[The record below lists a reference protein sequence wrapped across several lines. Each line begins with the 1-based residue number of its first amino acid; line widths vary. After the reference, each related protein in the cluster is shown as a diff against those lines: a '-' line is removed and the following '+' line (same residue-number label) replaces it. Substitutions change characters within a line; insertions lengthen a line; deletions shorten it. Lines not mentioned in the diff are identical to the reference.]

1 MYERLLAPVL
11 RSSQRSALVLG
22 PRQVGKSTLLA
33 ALAPDLVVNL
43 ADPGAFR
50 DYVAQPERLSRELV
64 AAPKEPGWHV
74 PAPTAS
80 QSERPPSCGRM
91 SSTTVFLDEVQRVP
105 ALLDVVQVLLDQRPT
120 RFRFLL
126 SGSSARKLR
135 RGQANLLPGRIH
147 VHYMHPLLVTE
158 LGSDFDLDRVLA
170 HGSLPGIYS
179 ETDEA
184 TRALDL
190 RSYVDTYLRA
200 EIQAEALVRDVGGF
214 ARLLDLAA
222 AASGRILN
230 LHSLC
235 KDAGIAYETARR
247 YVDVLEDTLVAFRVP
262 AWSGSDR
269 SSLVRHGKLFLFDL
283 GVRNALLR
291 RPLDRPLDDE
301 RGLLLEHLVAY
312 ELHRRLGTLWPEAAL
327 YHYRTRHG
335 AEVDF
340 VLEVGREVWGIEVKA
355 SRRADRSV
363 LRGFRSLAQRTG
375 RLKRRIV
382 VYLGDRPQRIEDA
395 EVLPFEEFAGLLPT

>member
-1 MYERLLAPVL
+1 MFDRLLAPVL

-33 ALAPDLVVNL
+33 TLEPDLVVNL

-50 DYVAQPERLSRELV
+50 DYVAHPERLRRELA
-64 AAPKEPGWHV
+64 AAPPETK
-74 PAPTAS
+74 
-80 QSERPPSCGRM
+80 
-91 SSTTVFLDEVQRVP
+91 TVFLDEVQRVP
-105 ALLDVVQVLLDQRPT
+105 ALLDAVQVLLDERPP

-147 VHYMHPLLVTE
+147 VHYMHPLLVAE

-170 HGSLPGIYS
+170 HGSLPGIYA
-179 ETDEA
+179 ETDPG
-184 TRALDL
+184 TRELDL
-190 RSYVDTYLRA
+190 RSYADTYLRA

-214 ARLLDLAA
+214 ARLLDLVA

-230 LHSLC
+230 LHALC

-247 YVDVLEDTLVAFRVP
+247 YVEVLEDTLVAFRVP
-262 AWSGSDR
+262 AWSSSDR
-269 SSLVRHGKLFLFDL
+269 SPLVRHGKLFLFDL

-301 RGLLLEHLVAY
+301 RGLLFEHLVAY
-312 ELHRRLGTLWPEAAL
+312 ELHRRLGGLWPEAAL

-340 VLEVGREVWGIEVKA
+340 VLEVGRELWGIEVKA
-355 SRRADRSV
+355 GRSVRRSV
-363 LRGFRSLAQRTG
+363 LRGFRSLAERAD

-382 VYLGDRPQRIEDA
+382 VYLGDRPQRIDDV
-395 EVLPFEEFAGLLPT
+395 EVLPLEEFVELLPK